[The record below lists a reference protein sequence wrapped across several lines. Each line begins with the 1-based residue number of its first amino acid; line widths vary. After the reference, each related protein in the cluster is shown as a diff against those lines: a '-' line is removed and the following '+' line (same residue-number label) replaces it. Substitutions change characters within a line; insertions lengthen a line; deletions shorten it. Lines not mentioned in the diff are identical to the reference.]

1 MPKSCL
7 PMLAKGEVPRA
18 GVYLLAGTDPSLST
32 RVMKLIRSQYLDP
45 GLEDLNL
52 TRIEATKDTTASALW
67 EAGGELPML
76 SSHRVLEVRG
86 LEAML
91 PAAQEDLAARLA
103 KWPAETILVARVP
116 IKGDDESV
124 KGLAAAVKTLY
135 RQRKPGEA
143 LVAPIL
149 EKAFKTHGACI
160 RCALKDNEVRDWLKT
175 RFQELG
181 VTPEAQAIGRLV
193 EMVGNNAE
201 ALDNEARK
209 LASFA
214 GERGKVTVAA
224 VKELASPA
232 PESRLG
238 FLVRALEDGNLAR
251 ALEMWKEMDLH
262 GSVHPLQ
269 AISYLNTVFSRRMAQ
284 DQGPGPAKPTARA
297 RSTAGA
303 RKSPGPDNRRILDL
317 LLLADQRLKSGYP
330 ENLIMELLMFEIC
343 RRKG

>member
-1 MPKSCL
+1 
-7 PMLAKGEVPRA
+7 MLTKGEVPRA
-18 GVYLLAGTDPSLST
+18 RVYLLVGTDPSLSG
-32 RVMKLIRSQYLDP
+32 RVMKMIRTQFLDP

-52 TRIEATKDTTASALW
+52 ARLEVGKDIAGAKVW

-76 SSHRVLEVRG
+76 SSHRILELCG

-91 PAAQEDLAARLA
+91 PGAQEDLAARIPQ
-103 KWPAETILVARVP
+103 WPSSTILVARVP

-135 RQRKPGEA
+135 RQRKPGEP
-143 LVAPIL
+143 LVAPLL
-149 EKAFKTHGACI
+149 EKAFKAHGACI
-160 RCALKDNEVRDWLKT
+160 RCALKDSEVKEWLKA

-181 VTPEAQAIGRLV
+181 VSAEPRALGRMV

-209 LASFA
+209 LACFV
-214 GERGKVTVAA
+214 GERGKVTVAI
-224 VKELASPA
+224 VNQLGSPVA
-232 PESRLG
+232 ESRLAG
-238 FLVRALEDGNLAR
+238 LVRALEDGNLGR
-251 ALEMWKEMDLH
+251 ALGMWKEMDLQ

-269 AISYLNTVFSRRMAQ
+269 AISYLNSVFSRKITA
-284 DQGPGPAKPTARA
+284 GGPASPRQPASRGRGNREGPIVARNE
-297 RSTAGA
+297 
-303 RKSPGPDNRRILDL
+303 NRRILDL

-330 ENLIMELLMFEIC
+330 ENLMMELLLFEIC